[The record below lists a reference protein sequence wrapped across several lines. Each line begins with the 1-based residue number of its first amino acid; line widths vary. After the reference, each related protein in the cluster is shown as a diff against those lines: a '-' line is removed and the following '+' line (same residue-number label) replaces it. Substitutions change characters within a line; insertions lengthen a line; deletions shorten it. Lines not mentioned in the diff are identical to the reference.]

1 MLFSRYSFIMERMA
15 LLEGGSLWAGID
27 IGSTTTKLVIYDNVA
42 QKILHSQYK
51 RHHAAQKKSVLD
63 ALKTLKELY
72 PSKPFKIAMTGSGSK
87 PIAKILGLPFVQEVV
102 ANSIALKKSYP
113 NVNTAIELGGQD
125 AKMIFFWRE
134 NGTLKTRDMRM
145 NGSCAGGTGAFI
157 DEVASILKVP
167 IEEFDDVASRG
178 KCVYDISGRC
188 GVYAKTDIQPLLNS
202 GIAKE
207 DLALSAFHAIAKQT
221 IGGLSQGLD
230 ILAPVTFEG
239 GPLTFNKT
247 LVKVFVERL
256 NLAPD
261 QVIIPDHPETIIAL
275 GAALSLDGLFA
286 RFEQNKSLD
295 QLVSLL
301 EEDLAK
307 KKEVAAGAKPFF
319 DSEEEKEKFFKRHE
333 KKRPKVYTFAPGE
346 SVRAYL
352 GIDSG
357 STTTKFVLLDEDNQI
372 IDWFYAGNEGDPL
385 VVAKKALIE
394 MRERYKAQG
403 VDLKILGA
411 GSTGYGELL
420 FNKAFNTDYHVVETV
435 AHAKAAS
442 HYIGDADFILDIG
455 GQDMKAIWLSGGII
469 TNILVNEACSSGCG
483 SFLQNFADTLGIKVQ
498 DIAAAAF
505 DSKSPAVLG
514 SRCTVFMTSSIV
526 TEQRNGKLPQDIMA
540 GLCRSIIQNVFTK
553 VIRVSNID
561 SLGKKIVVQGGT
573 FQNDAVLRAMEEY
586 TGKEVVRAPYPGIM
600 GAIGA
605 ALLTKEKIEK
615 EGKPSTFIG
624 LDALDGFSYE
634 QETNVICPFCANHCK
649 RTLVKF
655 SNGARLI
662 TNNRC
667 ERGEI
672 LGDPKDESVVQQ
684 IKEQKIQKAPNLFKL
699 RQELLFKDYRISRHA
714 KKRGITFGIPRVLSY
729 WETMPFWSTLLRSM
743 GFDIKL
749 SDVSNRKMYEEGLNA
764 VASDTVCFPAKLV
777 HGHLRN
783 LAKKGVDR
791 IFMPIVATYESQNTE
806 NTSRYMCAI
815 VKGYSWVIQN
825 SDSPQK
831 RWNIP
836 FDDPIFFWYNDKDR
850 NRQLEE
856 YFIKNFGLSKFRV
869 DRAIHYADLA
879 MKEFH
884 KTLQGAAQ
892 DIINDVTA
900 NNKYAVVLASRP
912 YQNDPLVNH
921 SLPDLFTQLGI
932 PVLTVDSVPGIEQ
945 VDLSKS
951 RLEIVNNF
959 HARMISSAIIAAEHP
974 ALEYVQFVSFG
985 CGHDAY
991 LSDEIVRLMKEISG
1005 KSPLVLKMDE
1015 SDVQGPLRIRVRSF
1029 VQTIQMKRD
1038 AGKEEAPRDLEDPY
1052 KVKFT
1057 KADMRE
1063 KIVLIP
1069 NTSHAFARIMAA
1081 ALATQGLKAVPLEVG
1096 RENAI
1101 ALGKKYVHNDIC
1113 FPAQIVIG
1121 EALDALESGK
1131 YDNAQVAIATGKYIG
1146 DCRLTHYAALL
1157 RKALDDAGYK
1167 DIAIVTN
1174 DDKDYHQ
1181 LHPGFKMNL
1190 ASSLK
1195 LAAALPMIDVME
1207 ELLRKIRPYEKV
1219 KGSAD
1224 AAFEKG
1230 MDCIVDGI
1238 GHGIGGIK
1246 KGFAKAIEAMKAVE
1260 YDRSVL
1266 RPRVLIVGE
1275 YLLNF
1280 HPGAN
1285 RDIELYL
1292 EKNGFEIIEARMAD
1306 VIQKNYFA
1314 QNAQIKENDLTRPLG
1329 EKAMMAVT
1337 NEFFEIAHHWT
1348 DKIAA
1353 AHPLY
1358 KKAARLSEIAKGS
1371 DPIIYHTF
1379 DSGEGILIPG
1389 EIIHY
1394 AEEGCKNFIILQP
1407 FGCLPNHIIGR
1418 GVTKKLKEL
1427 YPDAQILPL
1436 DYDPDVSFA
1445 NIENRLQMLIMNAS
1459 DTAQK

>member
-1 MLFSRYSFIMERMA
+1 MA
-15 LLEGGSLWAGID
+15 LLEGAPLWAGID
-27 IGSTTTKLVIYDNVA
+27 IGSTTTKLLVYDSVA
-42 QKILHSQYK
+42 QKILYSQYK
-51 RHHAAQKKSVLD
+51 RHHAAQKKSVLE
-63 ALKTLKELY
+63 ALGQLKDRF
-72 PSKPFKIAMTGSGSK
+72 PDKAFKIAMTGSGSK

-102 ANSIALKKSYP
+102 ANSIALKKNYP

-125 AKMIFFWRE
+125 AKMIFFSRKD
-134 NGTLKTRDMRM
+134 GQLKTRDMRM

-167 IEEFDDVASRG
+167 IEDFDNVASRG

-230 ILAPVTFEG
+230 ILAPVAFEG

-261 QVIIPDHPETIIAL
+261 QVIIPEHPETIIAL
-275 GAALSLDGLFA
+275 GAALSIEELFS
-286 RFEQNKSLD
+286 RPGFEQKKSLAD
-295 QLVSLL
+295 LIGLL
-301 EEDLAK
+301 EEDLSK
-307 KKEVAAGAKPFF
+307 KQEAAAGAKPFF
-319 DSEEEKEKFFKRHE
+319 DSEEEKEKFFRRHE

-357 STTTKFVLLDEDNQI
+357 STTTKFVLLDEDRQI

-505 DSKSPAVLG
+505 ESKSPAVLG

-586 TGKEVVRAPYPGIM
+586 TGKEVYRAPYPGIM

-605 ALLTKEKIEK
+605 ALLTKEKMEK
-615 EGKPSTFIG
+615 SGEATSFIG

-672 LGDPKDESVVQQ
+672 LGDPKDAAVVEQ

-714 KKRGITFGIPRVLSY
+714 KKRGITFGLPRVLSF
-729 WETMPFWSTLLRSM
+729 WETAPFWTTLLRSM
-743 GFDIKL
+743 GFDVKL
-749 SDVSNRKMYEEGLNA
+749 SDLSNRAMYENGLNA

-806 NTSRYMCAI
+806 ATSRYMCAI

-825 SDSPQK
+825 SDNPLK

-836 FDDPIFFWYNDKDR
+836 FDDPIFFWESDKDKKL
-850 NRQLEE
+850 QLEE

-869 DRAIHYADLA
+869 DRAIHYAEKA
-879 MKEFH
+879 MKEF
-884 KTLQGAAQ
+884 KRTLVEEAQ
-892 DIINDVTA
+892 KIINDVTA
-900 NNKYAVVLASRP
+900 KNKYAIVLASRP

-932 PVLTVDSVPGIEQ
+932 PVLTVDSVPGLEQ

-959 HARMISSAIIAAEHP
+959 HARMLGSAIIAAEHP
-974 ALEYVQFVSFG
+974 ALEYAQFVSFG

-1038 AGKEEAPRDLEDPY
+1038 AGKEEAPRDLPEPY

-1057 KADMRE
+1057 KRDVKE
-1063 KIVLIP
+1063 KVVLIP
-1069 NTSHAFARIMAA
+1069 NTSHAFSQIMAA
-1081 ALATQGLKAVPLEVG
+1081 SLATQGLKTIPLEVG

-1121 EALDALESGK
+1121 EVLDALQSGK
-1131 YDNAQVAIATGKYIG
+1131 YDNAQVAVATGKYVG

-1174 DDKDYHQ
+1174 DDVDYHK
-1181 LHPGFKMNL
+1181 LHPGFKMSL
-1190 ASSLK
+1190 SASLK
-1195 LAAALPMIDVME
+1195 MATALPMIDVME

-1230 MDCIVDGI
+1230 MDYIVEGI
-1238 GHGIGGIK
+1238 GKGIGGIK
-1246 KGFAKAIEAMKAVE
+1246 KGFAKAVEAMKEIE

-1285 RDIELYL
+1285 HDIELYL
-1292 EKNGFEIIEARMAD
+1292 ERNGFEIIEARMAD

-1314 QNAQIKENDLTRPLG
+1314 QKAQIKENELSRPLG
-1329 EKAMMAVT
+1329 EKIMMSVV
-1337 NEFFEIAHHWT
+1337 NQFFEIAHKWT

-1353 AHPLY
+1353 SHPLY
-1358 KKAARLSEIAKGS
+1358 KRAARLSEIAQGS
-1371 DPIIYHTF
+1371 DGIIYHTF

-1445 NIENRLQMLIMNAS
+1445 NIENRLQMLIMNSAR
-1459 DTAQK
+1459 